1 MKPSDE
7 MLRSPAYAALGG
19 SARSV
24 LRVILEEIDAP
35 GGAAQLSTLFLLQAG
50 LSSTA
55 VTSGVPDLAALGFV
69 KVTGKGT
76 ATREFASS
84 DGWTT
89 IVDRAEAG
97 RRLAEGKAAAQ
108 RPARR
113 RPAAAAPTVI
123 PAVNEIT
130 ARLPEGI
137 RRSVYPRMPWEAA
150 S

>member
-1 MKPSDE
+1 MKPSDG

-35 GGAAQLSTLFLLQAG
+35 GGSAQLSTVFFLQAG

-89 IVDRAEAG
+89 IVDRADAQ
-97 RRLAEGKAAAQ
+97 RRLAGTETAAH

-113 RPAAAAPTVI
+113 RPAAAPTGDL
-123 PAVNEIT
+123 AVDEIT
-130 ARLPEGI
+130 GRLPEGI
-137 RRSVYPRMPWEAA
+137 RRSVYPKMPWEAA